1 MLVSSRRHRKLT
13 PNCVAVPGASVVT
26 CASFAPSVT
35 RQVLAGSSD
44 PVFDDG
50 RDHLA
55 PLERTLSGASLS
67 IISSVATRL
76 VGADPEEHVP
86 NAAKDAIIVAGDSE
100 TGVLRVYRNS
110 RVVVGGGGG
119 ATAGEKRRNRASV
132 GSGWSGR

>member
-1 MLVSSRRHRKLT
+1 MLTLPRSFRVT
-13 PNCVAVPGASVVT
+13 VPGASVVT

-35 RQVLAGSSD
+35 REVLAASGD

-67 IISSVATRL
+67 AISSVPTRL

-86 NAAKDAIIVAGDSE
+86 NAAKDAIIVAADSE

-110 RVVVGGGGG
+110 RVGGAVGGL
-119 ATAGEKRRNRASV
+119 TRKQQNRMSA

>member
-1 MLVSSRRHRKLT
+1 MTEADLLSTRPSA
-13 PNCVAVPGASVVT
+13 AVPGASVVT

-35 RQVLAGSSD
+35 REVLAASAD

-50 RDHLA
+50 RAHLA
-55 PLERTLSGASLS
+55 PLERTLSGASLAAV
-67 IISSVATRL
+67 SSAATRL

-110 RVVVGGGGG
+110 RVVGGVG
-119 ATAGEKRRNRASV
+119 ATAAEKRRNRVSA
-132 GSGWSGR
+132 GSGWSAR

>member
-1 MLVSSRRHRKLT
+1 MALWGDSQLWWFKADVFFFLF
-13 PNCVAVPGASVVT
+13 CAVPGASVVT

-35 RQVLAGSSD
+35 REVLATSGD

-67 IISSVATRL
+67 VISSVATRF
-76 VGADPEEHVP
+76 VGADPEDQEP
-86 NAAKDAIIVAGDSE
+86 NAAKDAIIVAADSE

-110 RVVVGGGGG
+110 RVV
-119 ATAGEKRRNRASV
+119 GESGKGSRKQQNRMST
-132 GSGWSGR
+132 GSGW